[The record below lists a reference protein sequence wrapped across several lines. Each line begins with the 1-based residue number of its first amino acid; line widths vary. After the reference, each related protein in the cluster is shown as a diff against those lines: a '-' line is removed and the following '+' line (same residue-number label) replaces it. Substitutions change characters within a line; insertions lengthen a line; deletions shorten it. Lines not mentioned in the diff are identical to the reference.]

1 MAFKDF
7 TAGEVLTAADVDNFL
22 MRQTVMV
29 FDDASARD
37 TALSAVLAEGM
48 VAYTKDDDIV
58 RTYSGSVWSP
68 IGEDAILSEGEK
80 GQNLISNGT
89 AGVVYENSISPL
101 LLLGV

>member
-1 MAFKDF
+1 MGFKDF

-37 TALSAVLAEGM
+37 SALSGVLTEGM
-48 VAYTKDDDIV
+48 VAYLKDTDVISK
-58 RTYSGSVWSP
+58 YSGSAWSP
-68 IGEDAILSEGEK
+68 VGQDAILFEGEK
-80 GQNLISNGT
+80 GQTLISDGSS
-89 AGVVYENSISPL
+89 GVTYQNSISPL

>member
-1 MAFKDF
+1 MPFIDF
-7 TAGEVLTAADVDNFL
+7 SAGEVLTAANVDII

-29 FDDASARD
+29 FDDANQRD

-48 VAYTKDDDIV
+48 VAYTKDDDII
-58 RTYSGSVWSP
+58 RKYSGSAWSP
-68 IGEDAILSEGEK
+68 IGEDSILSEGEK